1 MTFYQGKQM
10 KHFVLGTAGHVDHGK
25 TALIKAL
32 TGIDTDRL
40 KEEKE
45 RGITIE
51 LGFASLT
58 LPSGQTLGI
67 VDVPGH
73 EKFIKNMVSGASGID
88 FVMMVIAADEGIMP
102 QTKEHLNICSV
113 LGISKGIIAL
123 TKIDLVEKDWLKLVQ
138 SEIIEFLQGTFLE
151 GAPIVPVSAI
161 KQEGLTHLIEA
172 LEATTS
178 HINEKTD
185 DGIFRLPVDRV
196 FTMKGFGTVVTGT
209 LVSDHI
215 KTGDDIQ
222 ILPQNITT
230 SEEIEILPEYITT
243 RIRGIQVHNQTVEE
257 ARSGQ
262 RTAINLQGIEK
273 SVIER
278 GDVLVCPQT
287 VWPSLRLDVL
297 VEFLASNSKNLK
309 NRALVR
315 LHTGTSEII
324 ARIILLEKDELAPGQ
339 KNFAQL
345 VLSDKDVVV
354 SGDHFVL
361 RSYSPIT
368 TIGGGQIIDPLPDK
382 HKRLNDKIIEE
393 LNLLQKGTLAEK
405 IPVILERAGFTGIN
419 LRCMAFRLGINAKK
433 IREALE
439 NLFSGKKAFLLDN
452 DDTTVISA
460 NFFHQFEEL
469 LIKNISA
476 YHKKYSL
483 KEGISREEL
492 KASSGNKISSKLFN
506 MAINSLNKN
515 GVIVSDKDNVHLT
528 GYQVEFSEEL
538 DSLRR
543 DIAGVY
549 NDAGLTPSSLTEVM
563 NKFKNQ
569 KTKAQSIIKLMLKEG
584 DLIQINEEL
593 CFARETL
600 EKLRN
605 NYKAQLIKDGKATPA
620 NFKDLTG
627 LSRKYIIPLMEYFD
641 MSRLTV
647 RVGDHRILREKI

>member
-161 KQEGLTHLIEA
+161 KQEGLTDLIEA

-222 ILPQNITT
+222 ILPQN
-230 SEEIEILPEYITT
+230 ITT

-405 IPVILERAGFTGIN
+405 IHVILERAGFTGIN

-433 IREALE
+433 IRGALE
-439 NLFSGKKAFLLDN
+439 NLFSGKKALLLDN

>member
-1 MTFYQGKQM
+1 M

-73 EKFIKNMVSGASGID
+73 EKFIKNMVSGAAGID
-88 FVMMVIAADEGIMP
+88 LVMMVIAADEGIMP

-138 SEIIEFLQGTFLE
+138 SEIIEFLRGTFLE

-161 KQEGLTHLIEA
+161 KQEGLTDLTRA
-172 LEATTS
+172 LETATS

-209 LVSDHI
+209 LISDHI

-222 ILPQNITT
+222 ILPQN
-230 SEEIEILPEYITT
+230 ITT

-273 SVIER
+273 SAIER
-278 GDVLVCPQT
+278 GDVLVRPQT
-287 VWPSLRLDVL
+287 VWPSQRLDVL

-324 ARIILLEKDELAPGQ
+324 ARIILLQKDELAPGQ

-345 VLSDKDVVV
+345 VLSEKDVVV

-368 TIGGGQIIDPLPDK
+368 TIGGGQIIDPLPEK

-393 LNLLQKGTLAEK
+393 LNLLQKGTLTEK

-419 LRCMAFRLGINAKK
+419 LRCLAFRLGINAKK
-433 IREALE
+433 IRETLE
-439 NLFSGKKAFLLDN
+439 NLFSGKKALLLDN

-460 NFFHQFEEL
+460 NFFHQSEEL
-469 LIKNISA
+469 IIKNISA

-492 KASSGNKISSKLFN
+492 KTSSGNIISSKLFN

-538 DSLRR
+538 DTLRR

-563 NKFKNQ
+563 NKFENQ
-569 KTKAQSIIKLMLKEG
+569 KTKAQSIIKLMLNEG
-584 DLIQINEEL
+584 DLIQN
-593 CFARETL
+593 FR
-600 EKLRN
+600 RN
-605 NYKAQLIKDGKATPA
+605 
-620 NFKDLTG
+620 
-627 LSRKYIIPLMEYFD
+627 
-641 MSRLTV
+641 
-647 RVGDHRILREKI
+647 